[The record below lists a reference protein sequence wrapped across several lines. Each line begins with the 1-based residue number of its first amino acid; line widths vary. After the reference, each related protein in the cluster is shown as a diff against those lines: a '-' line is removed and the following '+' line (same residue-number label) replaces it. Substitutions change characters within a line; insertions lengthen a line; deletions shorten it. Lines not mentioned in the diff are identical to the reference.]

1 MVQRK
6 NRNWIGYNKN
16 DQVLMAVFLYNLHI
30 FVWTSHSDL
39 TYIPGLCVYQEHPS
53 TTGEVPNLASGDFV
67 RGGFCPHDRGDFIH
81 LATLTRGVLSTLSKV
96 AGGVMSTL

>member
-16 DQVLMAVFLYNLHI
+16 DQVVFLYNLYI

-39 TYIPGLCVYQEHPS
+39 TYIPGLCV
-53 TTGEVPNLASGDFV
+53 
-67 RGGFCPHDRGDFIH
+67 
-81 LATLTRGVLSTLSKV
+81 
-96 AGGVMSTL
+96 

>member
-16 DQVLMAVFLYNLHI
+16 DQVLMAVFLYTGNLYI

-39 TYIPGLCVYQEHPS
+39 TYIPGLCV
-53 TTGEVPNLASGDFV
+53 
-67 RGGFCPHDRGDFIH
+67 
-81 LATLTRGVLSTLSKV
+81 
-96 AGGVMSTL
+96 